1 MLKRKSGTNALT
13 NYYEHPGLSGGIH
26 SVRR

>member
-1 MLKRKSGTNALT
+1 MLKGKSGTNAPT

>member
-1 MLKRKSGTNALT
+1 MLKGKSDTNALT
-13 NYYEHPGLSGGIH
+13 NYYKHPGLSGGIH